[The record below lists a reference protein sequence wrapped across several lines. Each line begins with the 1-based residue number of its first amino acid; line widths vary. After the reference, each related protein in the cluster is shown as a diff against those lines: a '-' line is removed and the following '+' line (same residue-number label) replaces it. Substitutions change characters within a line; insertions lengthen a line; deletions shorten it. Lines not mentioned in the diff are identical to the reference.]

1 MTIQNGWNESGN
13 TTVIDRLVFWARDV
27 TGSQRLEFAGVDGH
41 RLAGDVA
48 ESVALEMELPEDV
61 PYSLRDNATARMLVD
76 DVALGS
82 QIQSD
87 SDLVVIPRSH
97 LG

>member
-1 MTIQNGWNESGN
+1 MTIQNGWNGSGN

-27 TGSQRLEFAGVDGH
+27 TGSQRLEFSGVDGH

-48 ESVALEMELPEDV
+48 ESVAQEMELPEDV
-61 PYSLRDNATARMLVD
+61 PYSLRDNTNARMLVD

-87 SDLVVIPRSH
+87 SDLDVIPRSH